1 MLTHASLFD
10 SKLYSDIEVICSNG
24 QKLKCHKLV
33 LSQSKVLANS
43 FSSTLGM
50 KVKKTPPFESESQD
64 HCLLMVTNPQN

>member
-10 SKLYSDIEVICSNG
+10 SKIHPDIEVICSNG

-43 FSSTLGM
+43 FSSTLRM
-50 KVKKTPPFESESQD
+50 KVKKPPLRERIIRSLFTYGD
-64 HCLLMVTNPQN
+64 